1 MTSVVAEALAP
12 HPAASLL
19 VVEDEVKVAA
29 ALREGLET
37 EGYAVTLATTGE
49 EALSAAAAHPFDLV
63 VLDLLLPG
71 CGGLDV
77 LATLRGRGSSVP
89 VLVLTARD
97 AIDDRVVGL
106 ETGADDY
113 LTKPFA
119 FAELLARIRALLRRG
134 RPDPGARLSLA
145 DLAVDRIDRTVRRG
159 GQAIDLTPREF
170 DLLEYLLRHQQVLV
184 SREMIAREVW
194 KEPDRGTPLDNVIDV
209 HIARLRKKIDQGS
222 GLKLIH
228 TVRGVGFVLREEAP

>member
-1 MTSVVAEALAP
+1 MN
-12 HPAASLL
+12 PAVSLL

-29 ALREGLET
+29 ALREGLDT
-37 EGYAVTLATTGE
+37 EGYAVTVARTGE
-49 EALSAAAAHPFDLV
+49 EALSDAAAHPFDLV

-71 CGGLDV
+71 CGGLEV
-77 LATLRGRGSSVP
+77 LTTLRGRGSSVP

-106 ETGADDY
+106 EAGADDY

-134 RPDPGARLSLA
+134 RPDSGARLILA
-145 DLAVDRIDRTVRRG
+145 DLEVDRLDRTVRRG
-159 GQAIDLTPREF
+159 DQAVDLTPREF
-170 DLLEYLLRHQQVLV
+170 DLLEYLLRHQQALV

-209 HIARLRKKIDQGS
+209 HIVRLRRKIDQGF
-222 GLKLIH
+222 GVKLIH
-228 TVRGVGFVLREEAP
+228 TVRGVGFILREEAL